1 MLFSIEAV
9 PTEQLQ
15 VNVSVHT
22 SCEDIDLWPVSGLK
36 SLATDNSREELSVAR
51 FFSPSHVRRHSGY
64 LKKIK
69 LVLPLLGQ
77 CKIMHLLPVY
87 LAVSHAI
94 QQAPKTRRII
104 SDMKCMFQVYVIL
117 VRLELHK
124 INFDRIY

>member
-1 MLFSIEAV
+1 MLYDMLFSIEAV

-15 VNVSVHT
+15 VSVSVHT
-22 SCEDIDLWPVSGLK
+22 SCEDIGLWPVSGLK
-36 SLATDNSREELSVAR
+36 SLATENSRKGIVVFAR
-51 FFSPSHVRRHSGY
+51 FFSPSHVPRQSGY

-87 LAVSHAI
+87 LVSSYAI

-104 SDMKCMFQVYVIL
+104 SDIRCIFHVL
-117 VRLELHK
+117 VE
-124 INFDRIY
+124 